1 MKSVLLI
8 DVSTLLDGFFHDKL
22 SAEQIS
28 LESISTGVAYA
39 KILTLLPDL
48 MVIETEKDISSDVR
62 ELLEKKMT
70 DPNAKTIPVII
81 IGPPAERSKIMN
93 LLEFNVV
100 KYFPKPI
107 DFESFFPFLEKTLGL
122 SFAPPDMTP
131 CILDLHLNESLIFVE
146 ISLGLNRDK
155 ILLLKYRIA
164 EMIQKYK
171 IATPKVILMMTN
183 LQLSFVDGSN
193 LELLLD
199 NISAKGRIANKNIRI
214 LTFDTFV
221 ADLVKGHPEYM
232 GIKVAQDLTSIAD
245 FIVNVDKEAKDT
257 GEKVDMQ
264 EMICT
269 KILGTNKPDT
279 VDESNMEFD
288 DSRKSVKSDSG
299 GMMRIAVVD
308 DDVVVRKLLEN
319 TFTSANGET
328 DLFENA
334 ASFLAAIGKGKEY
347 DAVVLDLYLPD
358 MDGLG
363 ILKNLQ
369 RKGFQPPIVIYS
381 KAVAKDMVVQALAL
395 GAKSYLVKPQKPTAV
410 LNKVIEVLHS
420 ES

>member
-48 MVIETEKDISSDVR
+48 MVIETEKDLSDDTR
-62 ELLEKKMT
+62 DLLEKKMT

-81 IGPPAERSKIMN
+81 IGPPTERSKIMN

-107 DFESFFPFLEKTLGL
+107 DFETFFPFLEKTLGL

-131 CILDLHLNESLIFVE
+131 CLLDLHLNENLIFVE

-171 IATPKVILMMTN
+171 ITIPKVILMMTN

-199 NISAKGRIANKNIRI
+199 NISAKGRISNKNIRI
-214 LTFDTFV
+214 LTFDIFV
-221 ADLVKGHPEYM
+221 ADLVKGHPEYT

-245 FIVNVDKEAKDT
+245 FIVNIDKNTKESD
-257 GEKVDMQ
+257 EKVNMQ
-264 EMICT
+264 EMICN
-269 KILGTNKPDT
+269 KILGSNTPAT
-279 VDESNMEFD
+279 VDESSMEFD
-288 DSRKSVKSDSG
+288 DSRKGVKSASG
-299 GMMRIAVVD
+299 SMMRIAVVD

-319 TFTSANGET
+319 TFTSASGET

-334 ASFLAAIGKGKEY
+334 TSFFAAIGKGKEY

-369 RKGFQPPIVIYS
+369 RKGFQSPIVIYS
-381 KAVAKDMVVQALAL
+381 KAVAKDMVVQALSL
-395 GAKSYLVKPQKPTAV
+395 GAKSYLVKPQKPVVV

-420 ES
+420 DA

>member
-22 SAEQIS
+22 STEQIS
-28 LESISTGVAYA
+28 LESISTGAAYA
-39 KILTLLPDL
+39 KMLTLLPDL
-48 MVIETEKDISSDVR
+48 MVIETEKDLSDDAR
-62 ELLEKKMT
+62 GLLEKKMT

-107 DFESFFPFLEKTLGL
+107 DFETFFPFLEKTLGL

-131 CILDLHLNESLIFVE
+131 CILDLHLNENLIFVE

-171 IATPKVILMMTN
+171 ITIPKVILMMTN

-221 ADLVKGHPEYM
+221 ADLVKGHPEYT

-245 FIVNVDKEAKDT
+245 FIVNVDKEAKDS

-264 EMICT
+264 EMICN
-269 KILGTNKPDT
+269 KILGSNKPDT

-299 GMMRIAVVD
+299 SMMRIAVVD
-308 DDVVVRKLLEN
+308 DDVVIRKLLEN
-319 TFTSANGET
+319 TFTSASGET

-334 ASFLAAIGKGKEY
+334 ASFFAAIGKGKEY

-369 RKGFQPPIVIYS
+369 RKGFQSPIVIYS
-381 KAVAKDMVVQALAL
+381 KAVAKDVVVQALAL
-395 GAKSYLVKPQKPTAV
+395 GAKSYLVKPQKPAVV
-410 LNKVIEVLHS
+410 LNKVIDVLHS

>member
-22 SAEQIS
+22 STEQIS
-28 LESISTGVAYA
+28 LESISTGTAYA
-39 KILTLLPDL
+39 KMLTLLPDL
-48 MVIETEKDISSDVR
+48 MVIETEKDLSDDAR
-62 ELLEKKMT
+62 GLLEKKMT
-70 DPNAKTIPVII
+70 DPNAKTIPVVI
-81 IGPPAERSKIMN
+81 IGPPADRSKIMT

-107 DFESFFPFLEKTLGL
+107 DFEIFFPFLGKTLGV

-131 CILDLHLNESLIFVE
+131 CILDLHLNENLIFVE

-171 IATPKVILMMTN
+171 ITIPKVILMMTN

-221 ADLVKGHPEYM
+221 ADLVKGHPEYA

-245 FIVNVDKEAKDT
+245 FIVNVDKETKNT
-257 GEKVDMQ
+257 GEKVDMK
-264 EMICT
+264 EIICN
-269 KILGTNKPDT
+269 KILETNKPDT

-288 DSRKSVKSDSG
+288 DSRKNVKSASG
-299 GMMRIAVVD
+299 SMMRVAIVD

-319 TFTSANGET
+319 TFTSASGEA

-334 ASFLAAIGKGKEY
+334 ASFFAAIGKGKEY

-369 RKGFQPPIVIYS
+369 HKGFQTPIVIYS
-381 KAVAKDMVVQALAL
+381 KAVAKDVVVQALAL
-395 GAKSYLVKPQKPTAV
+395 GAKSYLVKPQKPAAV
-410 LNKVIEVLHS
+410 LNKIIEVLHS

>member
-8 DVSTLLDGFFHDKL
+8 GVSTLLDGFFHDKL

-395 GAKSYLVKPQKPTAV
+395 GAKSYLVKPQKPTVV